1 MDVEAAIVNND
12 VLAEL
17 FDEIFNPYD
26 SWRHGFKMNCV
37 VFVYKNLRI
46 SMYFQLMKIILAQR
60 GFCMA

>member
-46 SMYFQLMKIILAQR
+46 SCIFNS
-60 GFCMA
+60 